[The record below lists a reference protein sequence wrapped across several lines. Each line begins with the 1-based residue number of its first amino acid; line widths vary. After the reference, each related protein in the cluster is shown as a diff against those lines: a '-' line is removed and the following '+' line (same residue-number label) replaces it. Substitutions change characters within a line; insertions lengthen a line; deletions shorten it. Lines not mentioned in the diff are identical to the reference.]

1 MMTKRQRKIKNMK
14 DYEDALV
21 EVSLLWDSPIDTD
34 DGKRLLKLTK
44 MIEEFEDKKF
54 LKFTKTEK
62 EIL

>member
-1 MMTKRQRKIKNMK
+1 MTKRQRKIKNMK

>member
-1 MMTKRQRKIKNMK
+1 MTKRQRKIKNMK

-54 LKFTKTEK
+54 SKLTKIEEDK
-62 EIL
+62 